1 MGHGLF
7 ILSLTASVAV
17 DTLFIKACNRRRKV
31 KSLRFLTAVLM
42 ILAIGAV
49 FGCAKKTIRSD
60 AVGYTPSRVEP
71 GPAEAKPEAESADK
85 TAALEREKKLSEE
98 NLREEAL
105 REQALREQALRDK
118 ALQEEAARKEAAL
131 KAAKLEPIY
140 FEFDQWSIQQD
151 QKEIMVKNSQWLMAN
166 PNVQVR
172 LEGHCDERGTAEYN
186 LALGQK
192 RAEAAKV
199 FLEALGISSQRMIPI
214 SYGEERPLDP
224 GHNEAAW
231 AKNRRV
237 DILAVK

>member
-31 KSLRFLTAVLM
+31 KNLRFLTAVLM

>member
-98 NLREEAL
+98 NLREE
-105 REQALREQALRDK
+105 ALREQALRDK

>member
-1 MGHGLF
+1 M
-7 ILSLTASVAV
+7 
-17 DTLFIKACNRRRKV
+17 
-31 KSLRFLTAVLM
+31 KSLRYLMAVVM
-42 ILAIGAV
+42 ILAIGTV

-60 AVGYTPSRVEP
+60 ALSYTPSRVEP
-71 GPAEAKPEAESADK
+71 RPAETKPEAESPDK

-105 REQALREQALRDK
+105 REQALREKALRDK

-140 FEFDQWSIQQD
+140 FEFDQWSIRED
-151 QKEIMVKNSQWLMAN
+151 QKEIMMKNSQWLTAN
-166 PNVQVR
+166 PNTKVR

-192 RAEAAKV
+192 RAEAAKT
-199 FLEALGISSQRMIPI
+199 FLEALGISSDRMTPL